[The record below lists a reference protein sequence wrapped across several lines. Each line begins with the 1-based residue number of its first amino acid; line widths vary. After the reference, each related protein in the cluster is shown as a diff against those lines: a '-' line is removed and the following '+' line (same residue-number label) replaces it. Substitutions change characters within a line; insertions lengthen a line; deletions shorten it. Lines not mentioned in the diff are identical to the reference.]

1 MAEIEWL
8 LFLAQLPATPSS
20 LRVNVWR
27 RLREAG
33 SASLQNGVWIL
44 PHSPENRIFLERL
57 MAYVKQNEASGQIF
71 AVQGA
76 NPAVHDDIVARFE
89 TERGQEYDELLEQ
102 CEEFIAEIEKETKK
116 QKFTFAELE
125 ENEQNLQRLR
135 KWITKIQKRD
145 YFKTKKSQEAAA
157 AFQNCQR
164 ILQSYTREVYKR
176 EGINAPIEADIAS
189 DDHDPSEQ
197 EEKDERE

>member
-27 RLREAG
+27 KLREAG

-44 PHSPENRIFLERL
+44 PQSPENRIFLERL
-57 MAYVKQNEASGQIF
+57 MVYVKQNEASGQIF
-71 AVQGA
+71 AVQGL
-76 NPAVHDDIVARFE
+76 NRAVHDDIVARFE
-89 TERGQEYDELLEQ
+89 AERGQEYDEFLEQ

-125 ENEQNLQRLR
+125 ENEQDLQRLR
-135 KWITKIQKRD
+135 KWIGKIQKRD
-145 YFKTKKSQEAAA
+145 HFKTKKSQEAAA
-157 AFQNCQR
+157 TFQHCRQR
-164 ILQSYTREVYKR
+164 LQNYTREVYKR
-176 EGINAPIEADIAS
+176 EGINTLRGGYCS
-189 DDHDPSEQ
+189 
-197 EEKDERE
+197 

>member
-27 RLREAG
+27 KLREAG

-57 MAYVKQNEASGQIF
+57 MAFVKQNEAGGQIF
-71 AVQGA
+71 AVQGFTE
-76 NPAVHDDIVARFE
+76 AVREDIVARFE
-89 TERGQEYDELLEQ
+89 AERSQEYNEFLEQ
-102 CEEFIAEIEKETKK
+102 CEDFIAEIEKETKK

-135 KWITKIQKRD
+135 KWIAKIQKRD
-145 YFKTKKSQEAAA
+145 YFKTKKSQEAAG
-157 AFQNCQR
+157 AFQNCQQR
-164 ILQSYTREVYKR
+164 LQSYTREVYQR
-176 EGINAPIEADIAS
+176 EGINAPAEADIVS
-189 DDHDPSEQ
+189 DDHDLSEQ
-197 EEKDERE
+197 EEKDERA